1 MNEVKW
7 VNNPELEMPDGGA
20 MAPLNVELKAEFF
33 FFSFFCPG
41 KNLENSAGGW
51 CYVVKRPC
59 PESVIWEL

>member
-1 MNEVKW
+1 MKSSGS
-7 VNNPELEMPDGGA
+7 NPELEMPDGGA
-20 MAPLNVELKAEFF
+20 MAPLNAELKTEFF
-33 FFSFFCPG
+33 FPPG